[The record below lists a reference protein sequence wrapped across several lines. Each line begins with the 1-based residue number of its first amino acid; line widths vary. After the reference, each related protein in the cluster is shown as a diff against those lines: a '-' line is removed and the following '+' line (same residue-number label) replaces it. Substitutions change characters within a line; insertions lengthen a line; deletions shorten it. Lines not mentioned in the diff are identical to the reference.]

1 MDKKPEAKVENI
13 VASIS
18 LGIRLDLNYLAE
30 TLERCKYIPEQF
42 PGLVYYLDKP
52 KATFLVFE
60 TGKLVCTGTTSEEDL
75 QKAVQRLVKLFQ
87 KLGINIKQEPQV
99 KVQNIV
105 ASGDL
110 HARLNLDEAVMTLE
124 NILYEPEQFPGA
136 ILRFRPYRVVF
147 LLFSTG
153 KIVCTGA
160 KSEEQVIEA
169 VNALHNELK
178 ELELI

>member
-1 MDKKPEAKVENI
+1 MSKPEAKVENI

-42 PGLVYYLDKP
+42 PGLVFYLDKP

-60 TGKLVCTGTTSEEDL
+60 TGKLVCTGTTSETDL
-75 QKAVQRLVKLFQ
+75 MSAVHNLIKIFR
-87 KLGINIKQEPQV
+87 KLGIKINKEPEV
-99 KVQNIV
+99 KIQNIV

-110 HARLNLDEAVMTLE
+110 HARLNLDAAVITLE

-136 ILRFRPYRVVF
+136 ILRFTSHKVVF

-160 KSEEQVIEA
+160 KSEEQVYEA
-169 VNALHNELK
+169 VNALHKKLSELG
-178 ELELI
+178 LI